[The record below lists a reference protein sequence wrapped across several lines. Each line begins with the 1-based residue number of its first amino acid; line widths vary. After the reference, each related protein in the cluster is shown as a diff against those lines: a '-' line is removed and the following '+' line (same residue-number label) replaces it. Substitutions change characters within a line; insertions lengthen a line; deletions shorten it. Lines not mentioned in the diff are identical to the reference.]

1 MKTTINMMVRNE
13 PFSALGLLS
22 IINYTDN
29 VLIYDTGSTD
39 NTYENLLKVKELF
52 PDKIT
57 LKQVDLPDGQTWS
70 YRDGEGVSNLSE
82 QASVTLGKL
91 RRDMHEECDGDII
104 WLLDG
109 DEVYYDELAK
119 AVPSLVA
126 DNLKGKVCVFMPFVD
141 LRFDGLN
148 VRLNHDMGRLFNKAG
163 TYINGEFGF
172 ETHYDKIRNKNI
184 NNWDECSLVIRPGPH
199 HMPCVLHFESPV
211 KPWRKNQTNLGAFK
225 FKLPEVFYQEEY
237 KQFIPFDK
245 YEWLKEYYN

>member
-22 IINYTDN
+22 IINYADN

-39 NTYENLLKVKELF
+39 NTYENLQKVHGLF

-57 LKQVDLPDGQTWS
+57 LKQVDLPDGQTWV

-82 QASVTLGKL
+82 SASVTLGKL
-91 RRDMHEECDGDII
+91 RRDMHDECDGDII

-119 AVPSLVA
+119 AVPSLAA
-126 DNLKGKVCVFMPFVD
+126 DNLKGKACVFMPFVD

-148 VRLNHDMGRLFNKAG
+148 VRLNHDMGRLFNKSK

-172 ETHYDKIRNKNI
+172 ETHYDKVRNKNI
-184 NNWDECSLVIRPGPH
+184 NNWDECSLVIRPGPNH
-199 HMPCVLHFESPV
+199 IPCVLHFESPV
-211 KPWRKNQTNLGAFK
+211 KPWRKNQTNLGPFK
-225 FKLPEVFYQEEY
+225 FNLPEVFYQEEY